1 MSGDPIHVMSEQLA
15 ADPSSLVFLPLAE
28 QLLAR
33 GDVARAARV
42 AARGALRHAG
52 RPDAHDLVARV
63 AIAQG
68 DEQRAADAWGAAL
81 RMDPY
86 FQTAHRGLGLL
97 RFRAGYLD
105 EARDH
110 LLFAAQRDP
119 GDNVV
124 RAALDAVLGVIAQR
138 DAQASVAAAHAA
150 SGPDADATALL
161 DEAVASVEAA
171 TGAGPADASA
181 APVAPAPYGS
191 LAAPVEEPPAPA
203 AADAAPG
210 AADAPREGE
219 GPEAL
224 FLGVIDHGKQVA
236 LLLDGEGLVEAGSY
250 LTAEGRDLGAELGA
264 QLSGVADEAARAMRH
279 FKLGAWT
286 RISVETEA
294 ATLELS
300 PAGTGM
306 VVLAASREVPLG
318 YVRRTF
324 DRCVALAR
332 QWVGEGA

>member
-1 MSGDPIHVMSEQLA
+1 
-15 ADPSSLVFLPLAE
+15 
-28 QLLAR
+28 
-33 GDVARAARV
+33 
-42 AARGALRHAG
+42 
-52 RPDAHDLVARV
+52 

-86 FQTAHRGLGLL
+86 FQTAHRALGLP

-161 DEAVASVEAA
+161 DEAVASAA
-171 TGAGPADASA
+171 AAPGAGPAAAPASA
-181 APVAPAPYGS
+181 APAAPAANGS
-191 LAAPVEEPPAPA
+191 PAAPVEEPPAPA